1 MQSQCNYFTA
11 FTAFT
16 ASIATDGCGGD
27 QRDSA
32 VRTRLLDESDSTLE
46 GDKAVSTGRHH
57 FVSQFGVSFELL

>member
-11 FTAFT
+11 FTAFI

-32 VRTRLLDESDSTLE
+32 VRTRLLDESDSTLV
-46 GDKAVSTGRHH
+46 GDKGVITGRHH
-57 FVSQFGVSFELL
+57 FVPSLG